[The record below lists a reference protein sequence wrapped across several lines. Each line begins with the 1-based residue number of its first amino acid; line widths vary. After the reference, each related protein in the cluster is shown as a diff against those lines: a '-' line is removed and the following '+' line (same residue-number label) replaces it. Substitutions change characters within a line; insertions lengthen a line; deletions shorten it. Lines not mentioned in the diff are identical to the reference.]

1 MRNIS
6 QIMRTSFQRSLVGVV
21 NQSKESG
28 SHFGHDCFTVING
41 ESDRYNG
48 NLKSSGAIISRYWE
62 KK

>member
-6 QIMRTSFQRSLVGVV
+6 QIMRTSFQRGLVGVV